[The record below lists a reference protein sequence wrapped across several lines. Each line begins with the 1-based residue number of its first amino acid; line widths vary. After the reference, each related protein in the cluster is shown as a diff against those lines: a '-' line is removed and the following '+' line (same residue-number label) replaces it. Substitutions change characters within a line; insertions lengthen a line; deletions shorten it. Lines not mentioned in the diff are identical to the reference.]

1 MTMNKTPYLLAAAA
15 LLACACCQKSPQ
27 ERLTKNDARI
37 NAIIAQMTLEEKVNM
52 LHSKTNMSSAGVE
65 RLGIADMHYA
75 DGPFGI
81 REEGVPNGFQSAGW
95 KLDSATYFPTGSALA
110 ATWSEELAYKYGT
123 GMGKEARLRGKDVI
137 LGPAVNIQRL
147 PVGGRTYEYLSE
159 DPVLSAALAL
169 EYTKGCQDQ
178 GTAVC
183 IKHFAVNNQETN
195 RGSVD
200 AQLDERT
207 LREIYLKPFERAVIE
222 GGAMSVMPAYNK
234 VDGDYCSENEHLLN
248 EILRGEWGFK
258 GFTVSDWGGTHSTM
272 GAMLHG
278 LNVQMTGSNYLGQPV
293 IDSIATGALTE
304 DLVDEKVR
312 QILRVRYA
320 IEAVPADVANTVMTS
335 QPECQNI
342 ALQVAEKS
350 IVLLKN
356 DGILPIRSDVRKIA
370 VIGQNAVLK
379 TQSGGMGAGVK
390 ALYEVTPL
398 EGIRKRAGDDIEVK
412 YAPGYKNFPG
422 RRWGPAPAEPNPLE
436 ASAIDEPAD
445 PEFLADAVA
454 LAQEADLVIFFGGTN
469 KSIETEGSDRKDI
482 KLPCGQEEL
491 VQALYEANP
500 NLVTVL
506 ISGGPTDLQV
516 LEKASP
522 AIVQGWWNGTE
533 GGTALAEVLFG
544 DIAPSGKLPFTF
556 PVKLEDSPAYALGNF
571 PGSSAG
577 GALFSMVLPVSASSY
592 SEDERTSE
600 TPELQLHAFMQNLPE
615 QDLKP
620 QENSRHIAIVDDDI
634 DIANYLKMLLSPS
647 YRVSVYFDGASALRG
662 MADEAPDLVISDVVM
677 PGMDGYEL
685 CSRIKSDLQLS
696 HIPVVLVTAKV
707 AVESQVQGLAKG
719 ADAYVTKPFQPA
731 YLLALV
737 KSLLENREK
746 LRRQLGSVTTTE
758 DIAPEAL
765 SPRDAAFMKE
775 LYELMEKELANSDLD
790 IVRMTEMMKISRTKF
805 YYKVKGLTGENP
817 SVFFKRYKLNRAAD
831 LLREGKH
838 NMSEIAWM
846 TGFNT
851 LSHFSTSFK
860 KQFGV
865 PPSEYIG

>member
-1 MTMNKTPYLLAAAA
+1 MKKIFFLIATCLLAF
-15 LLACACCQKSPQ
+15 ACSTPQ
-27 ERLTKNDARI
+27 TLQEKLTAHDAEI
-37 NAIIAQMTLEEKVNM
+37 DAVIAQMTLEEKVEM

-65 RLGIADMHYA
+65 RLGIADMNYA

-81 REEGVPNGFQSAGW
+81 REEGQPNGFMSAGW
-95 KLDSATYFPTGSALA
+95 TLDSATYFPTGSALA
-110 ATWSEELAYKYGT
+110 ATWSEDLAYKYGT

-159 DPVLSAALAL
+159 DPILSAALAL
-169 EYTKGCQDQ
+169 FYTKGVQDE

-200 AQLDERT
+200 VKIDERT
-207 LREIYLKPFERAVIE
+207 LREIYLKPFERAIIE

-234 VDGDYCSENEHLLN
+234 VNGDYCSENEHLLN

-258 GFTVSDWGGTHSTM
+258 GMTVSDWGGTHSTM

-320 IEAVPADVANTVMTS
+320 IEPVPADVANKVMTS
-335 QPECQNI
+335 QPESQRI
-342 ALQVAEKS
+342 AREVAEKS

-356 DGILPIRSDVRKIA
+356 EGVLPIKAEVKKIA

-398 EGIRKRAGDDIEVK
+398 EGITRRAAEAGIEVS

-436 ASAIDEPAD
+436 AAAIDETAD
-445 PEFLADAVA
+445 PALLAEAVA
-454 LAQEADLVIFFGGTN
+454 LAKDADLVLFFGGTN

-482 KLPCGQEEL
+482 KLPCGQETL

-500 NLVTVL
+500 NLATVL

-516 LEKASP
+516 LEPASP

-556 PVKLEDSPAYALGNF
+556 PVKLEDSPAYAMGNF
-571 PGSSAG
+571 PGNNTGADLFTLMFRPDVIKMSPEERQALIESLPKPVSEYTERFYVGYRWFDTKAVKPMYAFGHGLSYVDFNYSDIKASAG
-577 GALFSMVLPVSASSY
+577 GNKVKVTF
-592 SEDERTSE
+592 
-600 TPELQLHAFMQNLPE
+600 QLTNE
-615 QDLKP
+615 G
-620 QENSRHIAIVDDDI
+620 
-634 DIANYLKMLLSPS
+634 KMP
-647 YRVSVYFDGASALRG
+647 
-662 MADEAPDLVISDVVM
+662 ADEVVQL
-677 PGMDGYEL
+677 YVH
-685 CSRIKSDLQLS
+685 RIDSS
-696 HIPVVLVTAKV
+696 
-707 AVESQVQGLAKG
+707 VEW
-719 ADAYVTKPFQPA
+719 P
-731 YLLALV
+731 
-737 KSLLENREK
+737 
-746 LRRQLGSVTTTE
+746 
-758 DIAPEAL
+758 
-765 SPRDAAFMKE
+765 
-775 LYELMEKELANSDLD
+775 EKELKAFQRVSLRPGESKKVTLEIPFEDLRYWNEATNAWDLEHGKLQLLLGAASDD
-790 IVRMTEMMKISRTKF
+790 IRQKAEVTI
-805 YYKVKGLTGENP
+805 
-817 SVFFKRYKLNRAAD
+817 
-831 LLREGKH
+831 
-838 NMSEIAWM
+838 
-846 TGFNT
+846 
-851 LSHFSTSFK
+851 
-860 KQFGV
+860 
-865 PPSEYIG
+865 

>member
-1 MTMNKTPYLLAAAA
+1 MRKTIIPTLLAT
-15 LLACACCQKSPQ
+15 LLVLACSTPKSPQ
-27 ERLTKNDARI
+27 DGLTANDAKI
-37 NAIIAQMTLEEKVNM
+37 NDIISRMTLEEKVEM

-65 RLGIADMHYA
+65 RLGIADIHYA

-81 REEGVPNGFQSAGW
+81 REEGQPNGFMSAGW
-95 KLDSATYFPTGSALA
+95 TLDSATYFPTGSALA
-110 ATWSEELAYKYGT
+110 ATWSEELAYSYGT

-159 DPVLSAALAL
+159 DPILSAALAL
-169 EYTKGCQDQ
+169 YYTKGVQDQ

-200 AQLDERT
+200 VKIDERT

-234 VDGDYCSENEHLLN
+234 VNGDYCSENEHLLN

-304 DLVDEKVR
+304 ALVDEKVK

-320 IEAVPADVANTVMTS
+320 IEAIPDDVANTKMTS
-335 QPECQNI
+335 QPECQDI
-342 ALQVAEKS
+342 AKQVAEKS

-356 DGILPIRSDVRKIA
+356 EGKLPIAKEVKKIA

-398 EGIRKRAGDDIEVK
+398 EGITRRASEAGIEVA
-412 YAPGYKNFPG
+412 YAPGYKNYPG
-422 RRWGPAPAEPNPLE
+422 RRWGPVPAESNPLE
-436 ASAIDEPAD
+436 AAAIDEPAD
-445 PEFLADAVA
+445 PAMLAEAVA
-454 LAQEADLVIFFGGTN
+454 LAKDADLVLFFGGTN

-491 VQALYEANP
+491 VQALYAANP
-500 NLVTVL
+500 NLATVL
-506 ISGGPTDLQV
+506 ISGGPTDLQK
-516 LEKASP
+516 LEPASP

-571 PGSSAG
+571 PGNNT
-577 GALFSMVLPVSASSY
+577 GADLFTLMFRPDVIKMSPEERQKLIESLPKPVSEYTERFYVGYRWFDTKKVKPMYAFGHGLSYVDFDYEGIKASVSGGKVKV
-592 SEDERTSE
+592 SFQLANKGGMDADEVVQLYVRRVDSAVEWPAKELKAFKRVSLKAGARGKVTLE
-600 TPELQLHAFMQNLPE
+600 IPLADLRYWNEEKAAWDLEHGKLQLLLGAA
-615 QDLKP
+615 
-620 QENSRHIAIVDDDI
+620 SDDI
-634 DIANYLKMLLSPS
+634 RLTA
-647 YRVSVYFDGASALRG
+647 
-662 MADEAPDLVISDVVM
+662 E
-677 PGMDGYEL
+677 
-685 CSRIKSDLQLS
+685 
-696 HIPVVLVTAKV
+696 VT
-707 AVESQVQGLAKG
+707 
-719 ADAYVTKPFQPA
+719 
-731 YLLALV
+731 
-737 KSLLENREK
+737 
-746 LRRQLGSVTTTE
+746 
-758 DIAPEAL
+758 I
-765 SPRDAAFMKE
+765 
-775 LYELMEKELANSDLD
+775 
-790 IVRMTEMMKISRTKF
+790 
-805 YYKVKGLTGENP
+805 
-817 SVFFKRYKLNRAAD
+817 
-831 LLREGKH
+831 
-838 NMSEIAWM
+838 
-846 TGFNT
+846 
-851 LSHFSTSFK
+851 
-860 KQFGV
+860 
-865 PPSEYIG
+865 

>member
-1 MTMNKTPYLLAAAA
+1 MKKSLYLLAAAA
-15 LLACACCQKSPQ
+15 VMVCACCQKSPQ
-27 ERLTKNDARI
+27 ELLTKNDAKI
-37 NAIIAQMTLEEKVNM
+37 DKIIAQMTLEEKVNM

-65 RLGIADMHYA
+65 RLGIADMNYA

-159 DPVLSAALAL
+159 DPILSAALAL
-169 EYTKGCQDQ
+169 EYTKGCQDE

-195 RGSVD
+195 RGSVN
-200 AQLDERT
+200 AIIGERA

-234 VDGDYCSENEHLLN
+234 VNGDYCSENEHLLN

-304 DLVDEKVR
+304 ALVDEKVR

-320 IEAVPADVANTVMTS
+320 IEPVPANVANTVMTS
-335 QPECQNI
+335 QPECQQI
-342 ALQVAEKS
+342 ALDVAEKS

-356 DGILPIRSDVRKIA
+356 EGILPIKADVKKIA

-398 EGIRKRAGDDIEVK
+398 EGIQKRAGDIEVA

-436 ASAIDEPAD
+436 AAAIDEPAD
-445 PEFLADAVA
+445 PTLLAEAVA
-454 LAQEADLVIFFGGTN
+454 LAKEADIVLFFGGTN

-500 NLVTVL
+500 NLATVL

-533 GGTALAEVLFG
+533 GGTALAKVLFG

-571 PGSSAG
+571 PGSNAG
-577 GALFSMVLPVSASSY
+577 GDLFTLMFRPDVMKMSREERQKLIDSLPKPESHYTEESLVGYRWFDTKEVKHMYSFGHGLSYVDFEYGQLSVKAGKDVVKVKFNLTNGGSMPADEVVQLYVHREDSAVEWPAKELKAFKRVSLAAGETKTVTLEIPVKDLRYWSVETNAWELEHVTIQILVGSAS
-592 SEDERTSE
+592 
-600 TPELQLHAFMQNLPE
+600 
-615 QDLKP
+615 
-620 QENSRHIAIVDDDI
+620 DDI
-634 DIANYLKMLLSPS
+634 
-647 YRVSVYFDGASALRG
+647 RQSA
-662 MADEAPDLVISDVVM
+662 DVT
-677 PGMDGYEL
+677 
-685 CSRIKSDLQLS
+685 I
-696 HIPVVLVTAKV
+696 
-707 AVESQVQGLAKG
+707 
-719 ADAYVTKPFQPA
+719 
-731 YLLALV
+731 
-737 KSLLENREK
+737 
-746 LRRQLGSVTTTE
+746 
-758 DIAPEAL
+758 
-765 SPRDAAFMKE
+765 
-775 LYELMEKELANSDLD
+775 
-790 IVRMTEMMKISRTKF
+790 
-805 YYKVKGLTGENP
+805 
-817 SVFFKRYKLNRAAD
+817 
-831 LLREGKH
+831 
-838 NMSEIAWM
+838 
-846 TGFNT
+846 
-851 LSHFSTSFK
+851 
-860 KQFGV
+860 
-865 PPSEYIG
+865 